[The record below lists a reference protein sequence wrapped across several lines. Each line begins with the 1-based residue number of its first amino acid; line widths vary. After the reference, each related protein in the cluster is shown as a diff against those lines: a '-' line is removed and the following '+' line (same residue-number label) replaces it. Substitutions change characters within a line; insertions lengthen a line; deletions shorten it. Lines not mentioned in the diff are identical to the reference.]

1 MKQDT
6 ISLLQSPT
14 TGLELKLERSTLPD
28 GSITDQLVSSQGEK
42 FVIDNDI
49 TIFYEMEKLTGLNKK
64 YQLFYDKIN
73 WYYDLGG
80 KIVMYILHGGEE
92 NVRREYLKE
101 LEIKDDSKVLEV
113 SVGSGAN
120 LQFMPKTPKYYG
132 MDIAMKMMRR
142 CQKNAVKWGLD
153 LELFYANAESLPFK
167 DNSFDVVFHVGG
179 INYFNNKK
187 AAIDEMIRVAKPGT
201 KLIIVDETEQ
211 LAKAASRIIPGAA
224 NYYRR
229 DKPIEP
235 PIDLVPDEML
245 EKEVKLTA
253 NGDLYCL
260 SFRKP

>member
-1 MKQDT
+1 
-6 ISLLQSPT
+6 
-14 TGLELKLERSTLPD
+14 
-28 GSITDQLVSSQGEK
+28 
-42 FVIDNDI
+42 
-49 TIFYEMEKLTGLNKK
+49 
-64 YQLFYDKIN
+64 
-73 WYYDLGG
+73 
-80 KIVMYILHGGEE
+80 
-92 NVRREYLKE
+92 
-101 LEIKDDSKVLEV
+101 
-113 SVGSGAN
+113 
-120 LQFMPKTPKYYG
+120 MPKEPKYYG
-132 MDIAMKMMRR
+132 LDIAMKMMRR
-142 CQKNAVKWGLD
+142 CQKNAVQWGLD

-201 KLIIVDETEQ
+201 KMIIVDETEQ

-235 PIDLVPDEML
+235 PIDLVSDDML
-245 EKEVKLTA
+245 EKDVKLTA

>member
-1 MKQDT
+1 MKNDT

-14 TGLELKLERSTLPD
+14 TGLELKLESSTLPD
-28 GSITDQLVSSQGEK
+28 GRIIEQLVSQQAEQ
-42 FVIDNDI
+42 FVIANDI
-49 TIFYEMEKLTGLNKK
+49 AIFYEMEKLTGLNKK

-120 LQFMPKTPKYYG
+120 LQFMPKAPKYYG
-132 MDIAMKMMRR
+132 LDIAMKMMRR

-153 LELFYANAESLPFK
+153 LELFYANAEALPFK
-167 DNSFDVVFHVGG
+167 NNSFDVVFHVGG

-201 KLIIVDETEQ
+201 KMIIVDETEQ

-235 PIDLVPDEML
+235 PIDLVPDDML
-245 EKEVKLTA
+245 EKDVKLTA